1 MSKESVLGFQFRYY
15 KLMIGE
21 SIGGKA
27 EFVVPEAKQRQHFR
41 STHLK
46 PLKASAE
53 QVIGNNDAKD

>member
-1 MSKESVLGFQFRYY
+1 
-15 KLMIGE
+15 MIGE